1 MRHLKIILLASVFL
15 LILAGTGDCSIF
27 SNLFNWGG
35 PSLLATIQEK
45 VNGKVTAKEV
55 SGNPFTGLVYQDFA
69 ITAPDGMTVFAA
81 DRLEVRLS
89 LASVPTFHLDVGTL
103 ALFKPRI
110 YLIRKKSGQWN
121 YSELIKKE
129 AKPSKPPGLMGKI
142 TDYFMREVTLSDFTV
157 KDGELYVTEAGAT
170 THYSNLDLKSKVTL
184 FHWGQPDEKATLSI
198 AELALTTPQGR
209 AQLETNL
216 TYSSGRAK
224 IETLNLKLAG
234 RTVLTLKG
242 EVCRPLTELTCTL
255 TGKIGPLAG
264 GQIHG
269 FWPRWPAPWNLAAN
283 FNFSSTPTGGKIRLQ
298 GKIGQADLQ
307 AKGYFDAKAQP
318 PVFELT
324 ADLQGLSPAQLEA
337 LPGVKPQQVQS
348 LSPVSAHLRL
358 KGKGPPWSPEYV
370 DGHLEVQRFR
380 YKNVQVDKVNLDL
393 SGDASRQSLQGYVAG
408 NFGALSLDSR
418 GHLLPLD
425 QDKSLH
431 GVLTLKTKE
440 FKPAVLG
447 VAKLPGTI
455 LNTAFTGKFR
465 LPPSMSLTRLYL
477 AGDLTANGR
486 VQNEPLNELKAAF
499 VLENRKLAI
508 SSADV
513 QALGVAASLKGTLT
527 ESGLDITF
535 VASTSNS
542 RALPLP
548 SGSSLGY
555 LQAEGSVRGPWKS
568 LQIKIVGSARNISV
582 SGTRLKSASL
592 VANLAGLPPQAG
604 QVELSGAQLQTRAGN
619 FSRFHL
625 QARGAGGH
633 WQFQAEAASPKYPRF
648 NLAGAADLRSRP
660 LDIYIRQVSWQG
672 RTLKI
677 KNQAPFQVRVFPGYE
692 ISPATFQ
699 VDGGT
704 VAVQLLA
711 RGRELSGS
719 VQVKNADAAWLAP
732 ADFPA
737 TGKINGAASL
747 TGTPAAPVVTAQV
760 ALIHGNLRDIP
771 IQSLSTTLNYQ
782 GGQAEVT
789 GNLQA
794 GPRNSRLIWE
804 GTVPVVFSFSPF
816 KFAVANRGLDLK
828 LRSQNIN
835 LSLLRVVTPQV
846 QSANSKVNIL
856 VEAKGNPH
864 KPMLTGYIR
873 WGAGTILLQKAGT
886 PYRLEAGEI
895 SLHNDRITI
904 PGIVLVS
911 EGTARFSGEF
921 VLTSGGRS
929 QAQARLDNF
938 LVLNRGGNDL
948 WSNGVVDLSG
958 PNSSLVVKGGFT
970 IPKANFR
977 PTFFESEQNP
987 DIILVPRPPKSKK
1000 RAPPSIYKSMTI
1012 AVTIDAPNNIW
1023 LKDPMGKAELS
1034 AHIKA
1039 NKKAGGKLVLAGKI
1053 QALHGTMQVEGNK
1066 FTVERAIITLPGVQN
1081 KPILIDAKATHQ
1093 VENADILIVVLVNGT
1108 IANPQVHMESQPPL
1122 PPTDVL
1128 SYLVFGAP
1136 AATLTRDQYLT
1147 FAAQYGILGGAG
1159 GTKLGEILGSTIP
1172 FLSGIKVKTGMV
1184 SGRPT
1189 VGLEKEV
1196 TKHVSVFVSRNLNE
1210 ERGVYEQQVGVQ
1222 YKINRHWGVE
1232 SQVGT
1237 RNSGADVFYTHDF

>member
-15 LILAGTGDCSIF
+15 LILQGTGNCSIF

-35 PSLLATIQEK
+35 PSLLATIQAK
-45 VNGKVTAKEV
+45 VNGKVTAKEI
-55 SGNPFTGLVYQDFA
+55 SGNPFTGLVYKDFA
-69 ITAPDGMTVFAA
+69 ITAPDGKTIFAA

-89 LASVPTFHLDVGTL
+89 LASVPAFHLDVGTL
-103 ALFKPRI
+103 ALFRPRI

-142 TDYFMREVTLSDFTV
+142 TDYFLREVTLSDFTV
-157 KDGELYVTEAGAT
+157 KNGELFITAAGAT
-170 THYSNLDLKSKVTL
+170 THYSDLELKSRVTVA
-184 FHWGQPDEKATLSI
+184 HWGQPDEKASLNL

-209 AQLETNL
+209 AQLETSL
-216 TYSSGRAK
+216 TYSSGLAK
-224 IETLNLKLAG
+224 IESLNLKLAG

-255 TGKIGPLAG
+255 TGKLGPLTG
-264 GQIHG
+264 DQIHG
-269 FWPRWPAPWNLAAN
+269 FWSRWPAPWNLAAN
-283 FNFSSTPTGGKIRLQ
+283 FDFSSTPHGGKIRLQ
-298 GKIGQADLQ
+298 GKVGQADLQ

-324 ADLQGLSPAQLEA
+324 ADLEGLSPAQLEA
-337 LPGVKPQQVQS
+337 LPGIKPQQVRS

-358 KGKGPPWSPEYV
+358 KGKGRPWSPAYV
-370 DGHLEVQRFR
+370 DGHLEVKRFR
-380 YKNVQVDKVNLDL
+380 YRDLQVNKVNLDL
-393 SGDASRQSLQGYVAG
+393 SGTAASQSLQGYVEG

-418 GHLLPLD
+418 GHLLPFG

-431 GVLTLKTKE
+431 GVLTLKTKN

-447 VAKLPGTI
+447 MAKLPGTT

-465 LPPSMSLTRLYL
+465 LPPSLSMTRLYL
-477 AGDLTANGR
+477 AGDLTAHGR
-486 VQNEPLNELKAAF
+486 VKNEPLRALQAAF
-499 VLENRKLAI
+499 ILENRKLAI
-508 SSADV
+508 SSAAV
-513 QALGVAASLKGTLT
+513 RALGVAANLKGTLT

-535 VASTSNS
+535 VASTSGA

-548 SGSSLGY
+548 SGSSLGF
-555 LQAEGSVRGPWKS
+555 LHTQGSVRGPWRS
-568 LQIKIVGSARNISV
+568 PQIKIVGSARNVSV
-582 SGTRLKSASL
+582 RGTRLKSASL

-604 QVELSGAQLQTRAGN
+604 HVELSGVQLQTHAGD

-625 QARGAGGH
+625 QARGTGGH
-633 WQFQAEAASPKYPRF
+633 WQFQAEATSPKYPRF
-648 NLAGAADLRSRP
+648 KLAGTADLSSRP

-692 ISPATFQ
+692 ISPANFQ

-704 VAVQLLA
+704 VVIQLLA
-711 RGRELSGS
+711 RGRELSGG
-719 VQVKNADAAWLAP
+719 VQVKNVDATLLAP

-737 TGKINGAASL
+737 TGKINGAVSL
-747 TGTPAAPVVTAQV
+747 TGTPAAPIITAQV
-760 ALIHGNLRDIP
+760 ALIHGKLRDIP

-782 GGQAEVT
+782 TGQAEVA
-789 GNLQA
+789 GNLQP
-794 GPRNSRLIWE
+794 GPRNSRLIWQ
-804 GTVPVVFSFSPF
+804 GTVPVAFSLSPL
-816 KFAVANRGLDLK
+816 KFAMANRGLDLK
-828 LRSQNIN
+828 LQSQNIN
-835 LSLLRVVTPQV
+835 LSLLRIVTSQV
-846 QSANSKVNIL
+846 QSANSKVDIL
-856 VEAKGNPH
+856 AQAKGNPH
-864 KPMLTGYIR
+864 QPTVTGYIR
-873 WGAGTILLQKAGT
+873 WSAGTIILKKAGT

-895 SLHNDRITI
+895 RLQNHRITI

-911 EGTARFSGEF
+911 NGTARFSGEF
-921 VLTSGGRS
+921 SLTGGGRS

-948 WSNGVVDLSG
+948 WSNGVVDLNG
-958 PNSSLVVKGGFT
+958 PNSSLVVKGGFN
-970 IPKANFR
+970 IPKADFR

-1000 RAPPSIYKSMTI
+1000 SPVPVIYKNMTV
-1012 AVTIDAPNNIW
+1012 AVTIDAPKNIW
-1023 LKDPMGKAELS
+1023 LKDPMGKAELT
-1034 AHIKA
+1034 AHLKA
-1039 NKKAGGKLVLAGKI
+1039 DKSPGDKLLLAGKI
-1053 QALHGTMQVEGNK
+1053 RTLHGSMQVEGNK
-1066 FTVERAIITLPGVQN
+1066 FKVERAIITLPGVPH
-1081 KPILIDAKATHQ
+1081 KPILVDAKATHQ

-1108 IANPQVHMESQPPL
+1108 ITNPQVHMESQPPL

-1159 GTKLGEILGSTIP
+1159 GNKLGEILGSTIP

-1189 VGLEKEV
+1189 VGLEKNV
-1196 TKHVSVFVSRNLNE
+1196 TKNVSVFVSRNLNE

-1237 RNSGADVFYTHDF
+1237 RNSGADVFYSHDF